1 MTIASSPASLP
12 DAASPL
18 PRDVRAFIVLLA
30 VLQGGLL
37 YLADTGLR
45 NGWWPFSELGGRV
58 CWYTLVLAVP
68 TLMSLSVA
76 RLGDRRFW
84 LQAAVVAGLFLL
96 LAAWAAWSASG
107 APGLRSAQVLGPF
120 GITVG
125 IGLFVA
131 LPWLQCRLMHGSWRA
146 PYAELVEHAWQ
157 NALTL
162 LLAAM
167 FTGICWAVLHLW
179 AALFE
184 LVNID
189 LFRRILRERPVI
201 YLATGIMV
209 GLGILIGRTQHRPV
223 QVARLILFAVFKGLL
238 PLLAFIALLFVAVLP
253 FTGLEPLWRTR
264 SAASILI
271 CLLALLVL
279 FVNAVYQDGQG
290 GRPYPPLLRRLVEGG
305 LLALPVFAVLALYAL
320 WLRVAQ
326 YGWTTDR
333 FWAVLIALVLSGH
346 AFGYAWAVLRGRSE
360 GWLAPVA
367 GVNKAL
373 SWGVIVLAV
382 LVNSPLLDPL
392 RLAAAS
398 QSERLR
404 AGTAEQQER
413 DYLRDLEVLRF
424 DLGRQGYRAA
434 EALRDQPP
442 FAGDA
447 HRLAVLERVLQRRV
461 RYEGA
466 RSAVDLAD
474 SAVKDVA
481 EARALIRLAENAAQA
496 DEAWLEALLNTDH
509 QPALA
514 CLQADSRCVLL
525 TPDLDGDGDAEH
537 LLCDTGRNR
546 VVQCSLWARAGAAW
560 QLAGRAQWHGDTA
573 EVTAA
578 LEAGSLDVQRRRWPD
593 LEAAGRGAR
602 LDELPRRPR

>member
-1 MTIASSPASLP
+1 MLAPSSTSSP
-12 DAASPL
+12 DAGTALS
-18 PRDVRAFIVLLA
+18 RDVRGFIVLLA

-37 YLADTGLR
+37 YLAETGLR
-45 NGWWPFSELGGRV
+45 HAWWPFSELGGRV

-68 TLMSLSVA
+68 TLMSLSVE
-76 RLGDRRFW
+76 RLDDRRFW
-84 LQAAVVAGLFLL
+84 QQAAAVAALFLL
-96 LAAWAAWSASG
+96 LAAWAAWSATG
-107 APGLRSAQVLGPF
+107 APGLRSASVLGPF
-120 GITVG
+120 GVTAG

-131 LPWLQCRLMHGSWRA
+131 LPWLQCRLTHGNWRA

-162 LLAAM
+162 LLAAA

-201 YLATGIMV
+201 YLATGTMV
-209 GLGILIGRTQHRPV
+209 GLGILIGRTQRRPV

-279 FVNAVYQDGQG
+279 FVNAVYQDGRG
-290 GRPYPPLLRRLVEGG
+290 GRPYPAFLRRLVEGG
-305 LLALPVFAVLALYAL
+305 LLALPVFAALALYAL

-346 AFGYAWAVLRGRSE
+346 ALGYAWAVLRGRGE
-360 GWLAPVA
+360 GWLAPLA
-367 GVNKAL
+367 GVNRVL
-373 SWGVIVLAV
+373 SWVVVALAV

-398 QSERLR
+398 QSARLQAGPAGQDERV
-404 AGTAEQQER
+404 
-413 DYLRDLEVLRF
+413 YLRDLEVLRF
-424 DLGRQGYRAA
+424 DLGRRGYRAA
-434 EALRDQPP
+434 EALREQPP

-447 HRLAVLERVLQRRV
+447 QRLAVLERILQRRE

-466 RSAVDLAD
+466 RPVEELAR
-474 SAVKDVA
+474 SAVKTPA
-481 EARALIRLAENAAQA
+481 EARALIQLADGAAPA
-496 DEAWLEALLNTDH
+496 DEAWLEALLKTDG
-509 QPALA
+509 QATLA

-525 TPDLDGDGDAEH
+525 TPDLDGDGSAEH
-537 LLCDTGRNR
+537 LLCDVGRR
-546 VVQCSLWARAGAAW
+546 YGVYCTLWAHTGAGW
-560 QLAGRAQWHGDTA
+560 EPAGRAQWHGREA
-573 EVTAA
+573 EVAAA
-578 LEAGSLDVQRRRWPD
+578 LQAGSLGVRHRRWPD

-602 LDELPRRPR
+602 LDD